1 MKYFITLFIAFL
13 GAITPVLAQV
23 EKPYFQ
29 IFDIPD
35 DTKII
40 RIETN
45 DSFKIR
51 KWNGTQ
57 LMLDMSIRLDGATM
71 DLLAVVIFD
80 NRYAYETSKQGS
92 NILVKA
98 KILRKDLSKLK
109 HSGNVCVEKI
119 TTTIYMPDTFELNNN
134 KEFVRKED
142 MLIASD
148 KRE

>member
-1 MKYFITLFIAFL
+1 MKYFITLLIAFL

-40 RIETN
+40 KIETN

-51 KWNGTQ
+51 KWSGTQ
-57 LMLDMSIRLDGATM
+57 VMLDMSIRLDGATM
-71 DLLAVVIFD
+71 ELLAVVIFD
-80 NRYAYETSKQGS
+80 NRYAYESSKQGS
-92 NILVKA
+92 NISIKA
-98 KILRKDLSKLK
+98 KILRKDLIKLK

-119 TTTIYMPDTFELNNN
+119 TTTIYIPDTFELNSH

-142 MLIASD
+142 VIIASD
-148 KRE
+148 KRK

>member
-1 MKYFITLFIAFL
+1 MKYFITLFVAFF
-13 GAITPVLAQV
+13 GAIIPLLAQV

-35 DTKII
+35 GTKII

-51 KWNGTQ
+51 RWKGTQ

-71 DLLAVVIFD
+71 NLLAVIIEN
-80 NRYAYETSKQGS
+80 NRYAYELSKQGS
-92 NILVKA
+92 NMLLKA
-98 KILRKDLSKLK
+98 KILRKDLSKMK
-109 HSGNVCVEKI
+109 YMGNFCVEKVMI
-119 TTTIYMPDTFELNNN
+119 TIYLPDSFELNSN

-142 MLIASD
+142 VIIASD

>member
-1 MKYFITLFIAFL
+1 MKYFITLFVVFF
-13 GAITPVLAQV
+13 GAIIPALAQV

-40 RIETN
+40 KIETN

-51 KWNGTQ
+51 KWSGTQ
-57 LMLDMSIRLDGATM
+57 VMLDMSIRLDGATM

-80 NRYAYETSKQGS
+80 NRYAYVSSKHGS
-92 NILVKA
+92 NISIKA
-98 KILRKDLSKLK
+98 TILRKDLSKLK

-119 TTTIYMPDTFELNNN
+119 TTTIYIPDTFELNSN

-142 MLIASD
+142 LIIASD

>member
-1 MKYFITLFIAFL
+1 MKYFITLLIAFL

-45 DSFKIR
+45 DSFNIR
-51 KWNGTQ
+51 RWNGTQ

-71 DLLAVVIFD
+71 DLLAVIIAD
-80 NRYAYETSKQGS
+80 NRYTYETSKQGS
-92 NILVKA
+92 NILIKA
-98 KILRKDLSKLK
+98 TMLRKDLSKLK
-109 HSGNVCVEKI
+109 HSGNVCIEKI

-142 MLIASD
+142 LIIASD

>member
-1 MKYFITLFIAFL
+1 MKYFITLFVAFF
-13 GAITPVLAQV
+13 GAIIPVLAQV

-45 DSFKIR
+45 DSFNIR
-51 KWNGTQ
+51 RWNGTQ

-80 NRYAYETSKQGS
+80 NRYAYEASKKGS
-92 NILVKA
+92 NILIKA

-109 HSGNVCVEKI
+109 HSGNVCIEKI

-142 MLIASD
+142 LIIASD